1 MSENGIRFVLHS
13 GVRPTFGCLAEEAA
27 GAEQRERAKARVEKL
42 VRGSGE
48 CELVLG

>member
-1 MSENGIRFVLHS
+1 LYS
-13 GVRPTFGCLAEEAA
+13 GVRSGFGCVAEEAA
-27 GAEQRERAKARVEKL
+27 GAEQRERAKASVKKL